1 MEVLLIAVVAAT
13 NIACFV
19 IGARVGQKVQKNE
32 PIELPSIDPFKAHAE
47 REAQK
52 KAKAE
57 QERLEA
63 ILRNVEAYD
72 GTSKGQKEVR

>member
-19 IGARVGQKVQKNE
+19 IGARVGQKVQSGQS
-32 PIELPSIDPFKAHAE
+32 IELPSIDPFKAHRE

-52 KAKAE
+52 KAQAE

-72 GTSKGQKEVR
+72 GTSKGQKEVK

>member
-32 PIELPSIDPFKAHAE
+32 PIELPSIDPFKAHRE

-52 KAKAE
+52 KAQAE

-72 GTSKGQKEVR
+72 GTSRGQKEVK